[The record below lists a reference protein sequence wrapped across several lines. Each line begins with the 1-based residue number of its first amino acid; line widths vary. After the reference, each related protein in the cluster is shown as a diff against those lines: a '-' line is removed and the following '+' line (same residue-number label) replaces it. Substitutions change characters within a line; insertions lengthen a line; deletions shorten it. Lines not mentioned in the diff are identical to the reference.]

1 MTNYIIWNCIDSR
14 DFQGLLIS
22 ELPPITKPAMRTQ
35 TTEID
40 GKDGDFVDE
49 IGYSSYDKTVRIAL
63 CSDYDIDSIMK
74 YFTGSGKVTFSN
86 EPDKF
91 YYAQISEQID
101 FERLI
106 KFRTAKVKF
115 HTQPFKYLIDEE
127 PLELE
132 IDTEAELAVTN
143 QGLEKSKPIITLFG
157 EGIIEISINGLAQFQ
172 VDMPSEGFLT
182 VDSEIE
188 ECYQNTPQV
197 LKNRNMIGVFPV
209 LQPGENIIT
218 WTGNLT
224 KIEIH
229 PKSRWL

>member
-1 MTNYIIWNCIDSR
+1 MMNYIIWNGLDSR
-14 DFQGLLIS
+14 NLQGLLIS
-22 ELPPITKPAMRTQ
+22 ELSAITKPVMRTQ
-35 TTEID
+35 TTEIE

-49 IGYSSYDKTVRIAL
+49 IGYSSYDKTVSVAL
-63 CSDYDIDSIMK
+63 CSDYDIDAIAK
-74 YFTGSGKVTFSN
+74 YFTGFGKVTFSN

-91 YYAQISEQID
+91 YSAQVSEQID

-115 HTQPFKYLIDEE
+115 HTQPFKYLVGEE
-127 PLELE
+127 PTELE
-132 IDTEAELAVTN
+132 IDTETELEITN
-143 QGLEKSKPIITLFG
+143 QGLEPSKPIITLTG
-157 EGIIEISINGLAQFQ
+157 SGIIEISINSLAQFQ
-172 VDMPSEGFLT
+172 VDIEDEYLT
-182 VDSEIE
+182 VNSEIE

-197 LKNRNMIGVFPV
+197 LKNRNMIGVFPM

-224 KIEIH
+224 KIEVQ